1 MGVNYNTVSSGVP
14 VLNGSNLPKFKL
26 LEEDFR
32 QVTMEKARAFRKAIA
47 KIKIK
52 GVSVDD
58 FEN

>member
-32 QVTMEKARAFRKAIA
+32 
-47 KIKIK
+47 
-52 GVSVDD
+52 
-58 FEN
+58 

>member
-1 MGVNYNTVSSGVP
+1 MGVNYDTVSSGVP
-14 VLNGSNLPKFKL
+14 VLIGSNLPKSKL

-32 QVTMEKARAFRKAIA
+32 QVTMEKAKAYRKS

-52 GVSVDD
+52 ADSVVD